1 VDVSENKEKNH
12 VKFRKFVVLVVDDSR
27 TNLIL
32 LEDVLR
38 EDNYDVLLAE
48 TGQKA
53 LTIAKSMR
61 PDLILLDVTM
71 PGWDGYQTCEHIKA
85 EEPLAKIPIL
95 FLSALTNP
103 EHKLHAF
110 KVGGVDYVSKPFQEE
125 ELLAR
130 VKTHIELYR
139 LRESLESE
147 IAYQDKQLLAYAN
160 ELEQKIEE
168 RTSELSKAKEMAET
182 ANQAKSQFLANM
194 SHELRTPMN
203 AIIGYSEML
212 AEDAEELE
220 LTEFVED
227 LQKIRSAGK
236 HLLGLI
242 NDVLDISKIESG
254 KMVLCSEKFDVEKL
268 LKEVSDTVKPLFE
281 KNKNTFYIH
290 SINDL
295 GEINTDLTKMRQI
308 LLNLLNN
315 AGKFT
320 SEGIIRLESKR
331 ITDRHGEW
339 VCFRVS
345 DTGIGM
351 TAEQQ
356 NKLFQ
361 AFTQADASTT
371 RRYGGTGLGL
381 AITKKFIEMMGGNI
395 NVTSEFGEGSAFTV
409 RLPTQITIQS
419 DHEKILKEL
428 HEKSKGDGI
437 VLVIDDDVP
446 VCEMLKN
453 YLSKLGHAV
462 AVATTV
468 KEGLKLAKK
477 LRPDAVILDVMMS
490 NMEGWQ
496 VLSTLKSDPELCDT
510 PVIMSSIEGSQ
521 NIGYAM
527 GATDY
532 LMKPVRYGQLSSIL
546 EKYQVKRGEKDK
558 DQSKGLVMVVEDD
571 TVTLELMAN
580 MLNDQGWRVFKAK
593 NGQVALDHIDDQK
606 PCLILLDL
614 LMPVMDGFEF
624 VAKLRAKEKWRS
636 IPVMVLTSANLTAE
650 EQARLHGYV
659 ENIFGKE
666 KYNKD
671 NLLSHI
677 EKLIKTSPSPHQDH
691 QNIF

>member
-1 VDVSENKEKNH
+1 VGISENSHKNH
-12 VKFRKFVVLVVDDSR
+12 VKLRKFVVLVVDDSR

-38 EDNYDVLLAE
+38 EDNYNVLLAE

-53 LTIAKSMR
+53 LEIAKDMR

-85 EEPLAKIPIL
+85 VESLSKIPVL

-103 EHKLHAF
+103 EHKVHAF

-130 VKTHIELYR
+130 VRTHIELYR

-160 ELEQKIEE
+160 ELEHKIEE
-168 RTSELSKAKEMAET
+168 RTAELSKAKEMAEA

-212 AEDAEELE
+212 VEDAEDLE
-220 LTEFVED
+220 LTDFVSD

-254 KMVLCSEKFDVEKL
+254 KMILCPEKFELEKL
-268 LKEVSDTVKPLFE
+268 FQEVTDTVQPLFE
-281 KNKNTFYIH
+281 KNNNTFYTH
-290 SINDL
+290 FINRL

-315 AGKFT
+315 AAKFT
-320 SEGIIRLESKR
+320 TKGTIRLEAKR
-331 ITDRHGEW
+331 AKNKKGDWICVRI
-339 VCFRVS
+339 S

-351 TAEQQ
+351 TPEQQ
-356 NKLFQ
+356 SKLFQ

-395 NVTSEFGEGSAFTV
+395 SVTSEFGEGSVFTV
-409 RLPTQITIQS
+409 RLPTQLSIQS
-419 DHEKILKEL
+419 DHEKILQEL

-453 YLSKLGHAV
+453 YLSELGHAV

-510 PVIMSSIEGSQ
+510 PVIMASIEGAQ
-521 NIGYAM
+521 NMGYAM

-532 LMKPVRYGQLSSIL
+532 LMKPVRYGQLASIL
-546 EKYQVKRGEKDK
+546 EKYQVKEGTEKGK
-558 DQSKGLVMVVEDD
+558 SKGLVMVVEDD

-593 NGQVALDHIDDQK
+593 NGQIALDHLEEEI

-666 KYNKD
+666 KYTRD

-677 EKLIKTSPSPHQDH
+677 EELIKSSPSPHQD
-691 QNIF
+691 QQTIF

>member
-1 VDVSENKEKNH
+1 VDASENINRNRG
-12 VKFRKFVVLVVDDSR
+12 KFRQFTVLVVDDSR

-38 EDNYDVLLAE
+38 QDDYTVLMAE
-48 TGQKA
+48 NGKKA
-53 LTIAKSMR
+53 LEIAKDVR

-85 EEPLAKIPIL
+85 EEVLAKIPIL

-103 EHKLHAF
+103 EHKVHAF

-130 VKTHIELYR
+130 VRTHIELYR

-147 IAYQDKQLLAYAN
+147 IAYQDKQLLAYAT
-160 ELEQKIEE
+160 ELENKIEE
-168 RTSELSKAKEMAET
+168 RTAELSKAKEMAEA

-212 AEDAEELE
+212 IEDAEDLE
-220 LTEFVED
+220 MMEFVSD
-227 LQKIRSAGK
+227 LEKIRSAGK

-254 KMVLCSEKFDVEKL
+254 KMVLCPEKFNVKNL
-268 LKEVSDTVKPLFE
+268 FQEVSDTVKPLIE
-281 KNKNTFYIH
+281 KNKNNFYMH
-290 SINDL
+290 AVNEL
-295 GEINTDLTKMRQI
+295 GEIHTDLTKLRQI

-315 AGKFT
+315 AAKFT
-320 SEGIIRLESKR
+320 TSGSIRLESKR
-331 ITDRHGEW
+331 VNDKKGDW
-339 VCFRVS
+339 VCFRIS

-351 TAEQQ
+351 TPEQQ
-356 NKLFQ
+356 SKLFQ

-395 NVTSEFGEGSAFTV
+395 SVTSEFGEGSSFTV
-409 RLPTQITIQS
+409 RLPAVINIKREQ
-419 DHEKILKEL
+419 EKVLEEL
-428 HEKSKGDGI
+428 HEKAKGDGI
-437 VLVIDDDVP
+437 VLVIDDDLP
-446 VCEMLKN
+446 VCEMLKE

-490 NMEGWQ
+490 NMEGWR
-496 VLSTLKSDPELCDT
+496 VLSTIKSDPLLCDT
-510 PVIMSSIEGSQ
+510 PVIMSSIEGAQ
-521 NIGYAM
+521 NMGYAM

-532 LMKPVRYGQLSSIL
+532 LMKPVRYGQLSAIL
-546 EKYQVKRGEKDK
+546 EKYK
-558 DQSKGLVMVVEDD
+558 DQGTSKGLIMVVEDD
-571 TVTLELMAN
+571 VVTLELMAN
-580 MLNDQGWRVFKAK
+580 MLKDQGWQVFKAQ
-593 NGQVALDHIDDQK
+593 NGQVALDHIDEQN

-624 VAKLRAKEKWRS
+624 VAKLREKEKWRS

-666 KYNKD
+666 KYSKD

-677 EKLIKTSPSPHQDH
+677 EGLIKTTPSPHQDH
-691 QNIF
+691 EKIF